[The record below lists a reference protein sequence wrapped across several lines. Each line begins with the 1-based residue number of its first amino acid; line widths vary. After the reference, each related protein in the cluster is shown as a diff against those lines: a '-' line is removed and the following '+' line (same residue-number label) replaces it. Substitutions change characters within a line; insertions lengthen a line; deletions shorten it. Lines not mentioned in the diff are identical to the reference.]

1 MTALQTVSV
10 CVIAVGVVGLWGYS
24 QKQAGIRQAQAAD
37 RLRADSVT
45 QDSTLRAY
53 RGRVAAD
60 SLLLAQNRARMTQEA
75 LKARQEGA
83 RGDSLEQALRGDTG
97 KYVLRDS
104 AVAVVAAKDSVI
116 AHLTLANVA
125 LQDEAGILLRG
136 ISSRDSTIQ
145 ALSAQ
150 LTGVRHDLAVQLGVH
165 PSVFAK
171 ALTIATDVL
180 AVRGAVAF
188 AFGR

>member
-1 MTALQTVSV
+1 
-10 CVIAVGVVGLWGYS
+10 
-24 QKQAGIRQAQAAD
+24 
-37 RLRADSVT
+37 
-45 QDSTLRAY
+45 
-53 RGRVAAD
+53 
-60 SLLLAQNRARMTQEA
+60 MTQEA